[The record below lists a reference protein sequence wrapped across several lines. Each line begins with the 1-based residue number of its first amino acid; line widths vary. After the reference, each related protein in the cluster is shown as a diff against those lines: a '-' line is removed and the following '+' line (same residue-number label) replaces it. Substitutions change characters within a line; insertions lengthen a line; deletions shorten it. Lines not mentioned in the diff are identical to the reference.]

1 MGFKPILHIDKMKIK
16 AKDMIFIN
24 MEIIKVKSDTIYEH
38 FLWYDI
44 NVHHFYFFNFFFSN
58 FSNFALVLVT

>member
-16 AKDMIFIN
+16 AKDMILIN
-24 MEIIKVKSDTIYEH
+24 MEIIKVKSDTIYEL

-44 NVHHFYFFNFFFSN
+44 NVHHFYF
-58 FSNFALVLVT
+58 